1 MKRWAKSS
9 GFTIVELLIV
19 IVVIA
24 VLASITVVAFN
35 GIQERARIAGGL
47 SFERQL
53 HSKYGAAATGD
64 WSFDE
69 CNGSTVKNNGAPQL
83 TDNILGTGHTWV
95 TDIATGRGCAL
106 RFNGTSTRVETTAAL
121 GGSYYVKAAWIRVA
135 SNQSCVNIMSRGT
148 TAGVSNGADAPF
160 WLTGCKLTAGYQ
172 GNYTAVQATDT
183 INDGKWHYVAVI
195 WEDGNLTLY
204 TDGKRVAS
212 TASTPAPTPIGGN
225 VSIGSHGTGN
235 FFVGD
240 IDNPFVAAE

>member
-1 MKRWAKSS
+1 MKRWAKSP

-24 VLASITVVAFN
+24 VLAAITVVAFN

-69 CNGSTVKNNGAPQL
+69 CSGNTAANSGTSPA
-83 TDNILGTGHTWV
+83 TDSIVGTTHSWI
-95 TDIATGRGCAL
+95 TDTATGKGCAL
-106 RFNGTSTRVETTAAL
+106 RFNGATRVDTAANL

-135 SNQSCVNIMSRGT
+135 SNQSCVNIISRGVT
-148 TAGVSNGADAPF
+148 NGADAPF
-160 WLTGCKLTAGYQ
+160 WLTGCRLTAGLQ
-172 GNYTAVQATDT
+172 GNYTAVQDT
-183 INDGKWHYVAVI
+183 ETVMNDGKWHYVAVI
-195 WEDGNLTLY
+195 WENGNLTLY
-204 TDGKRVAS
+204 NDGKQVKS
-212 TASTPAPTPIGGN
+212 TSGVLAPLPVGGT
-225 VSIGSHGTGN
+225 VSIGSHSTGN